1 MKKNKRNRWQKLC
14 DLQNAL
20 EEDSCLAT
28 IEGIDHK
35 DFHCLT
41 YAPNIGINA
50 WIFVYY
56 KVRVVLWDDGNS
68 HYSFFTGV
76 SRFTLLKA
84 RISCW
89 IDTLKWKFK

>member
-1 MKKNKRNRWQKLC
+1 MKKNKQNKWQKLAE
-14 DLQNAL
+14 LQKIL
-20 EEDSCLAT
+20 DEHSCLAT
-28 IEGIDHK
+28 IEGIDCK

-50 WIFVYY
+50 WIFTYH
-56 KVRVVLWDDGNS
+56 KTLVVLWDDGNS

-89 IDTLKWKFK
+89 IDTLRWKFK

>member
-56 KVRVVLWDDGNS
+56 KVLVVLWDDGNS

-76 SRFTLLKA
+76 SRFTLFRA
-84 RISCW
+84 RIACW
-89 IDTLKWKFK
+89 IDTLKWKFR